1 MIEAQ
6 VKKDARWSIITA
18 CAGREFIKGEY
29 RIVPAGMEAEA
40 KANPFLETRAV
51 KPPAKATKAPAKAAK
66 TPAKEEPEKDE
77 PKAEESP
84 DEGE

>member
-18 CAGREFIKGEY
+18 CSGREFIKDEF

-51 KPPAKATKAPAKAAK
+51 KAPAKATAKSTAK
-66 TPAKEEPEKDE
+66 TKEPE
-77 PKAEESP
+77 PKAEVAPE
-84 DEGE
+84 EGE